1 VEVFGRR
8 IPHETIRQAIGVLV
22 MSATIVFTATF
33 VLLRMTPYSL
43 DQVLFEALSA
53 FGTVGLSTGITPLLP
68 PEAKAVLALC
78 MYVGRLG
85 PMTLGA
91 ALAVRSRVR
100 MIQYPEERPIVG

>member
-1 VEVFGRR
+1 
-8 IPHETIRQAIGVLV
+8 
-22 MSATIVFTATF
+22 
-33 VLLRMTPYSL
+33 
-43 DQVLFEALSA
+43 
-53 FGTVGLSTGITPLLP
+53 
-68 PEAKAVLALC
+68 